1 VVSQG
6 GVPVMY
12 LYMISTSQVV
22 TLPVS
27 SPQNPNTNPQ
37 LIDFHQ

>member
-1 VVSQG
+1 MSQSG
-6 GVPVMY
+6 IPVMY

-27 SPQNPNTNPQ
+27 SSQNANANPP